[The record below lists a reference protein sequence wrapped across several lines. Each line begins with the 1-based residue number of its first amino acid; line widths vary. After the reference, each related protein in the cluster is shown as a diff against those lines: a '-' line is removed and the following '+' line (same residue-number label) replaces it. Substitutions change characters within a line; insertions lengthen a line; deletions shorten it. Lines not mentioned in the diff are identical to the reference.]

1 MHVRKGSVMRTRWA
15 VLASSGVI
23 ALVATGCGQV
33 GTGSG
38 VPPGAETFEVPTY
51 AWNGDGMAAL
61 VTGRLAFTEDG
72 CTLIY
77 QPGQETLATP
87 VVFPDAEGVR
97 FANGVRAVT
106 KQGSGR
112 VFAVEGQ
119 EFSYGGG
126 WVPPGEEWDQ
136 LCGPYDGGDIAWI
149 NDEPAH
155 PAMTGDPPPPDGPV
169 PTRAATAEDLGW
181 YAVPTFAWDPAQGGD
196 SALLEGTVTMTAD
209 GCATIVT
216 DDGTT
221 GLVLPNARGKREP
234 SGGSAMILSTF
245 PDGSTTN
252 MAMNGDPVSFAGGTA
267 GDSGDVVEQ
276 WDSLCPDSP
285 ADRLFIVHDTQP

>member
-1 MHVRKGSVMRTRWA
+1 MRTRWA
-15 VLASSGVI
+15 VVASAGVL
-23 ALVATGCGQV
+23 ALVASGCGVAAV
-33 GTGSG
+33 GPVTL
-38 VPPGAETFEVPTY
+38 PGAESFEVPTY
-51 AWNGDGMAAL
+51 AWNGDGMDAL
-61 VTGRLAFTEDG
+61 VTGRLAFTDDG

-87 VVFPDAEGVR
+87 VIFPDAEGVR

-106 KQGSGR
+106 RQGSGE

-126 WVPPGEEWDQ
+126 WVPPGEAWSR

-155 PAMTGDPPPPDGPV
+155 PAMTGDPPAPDGPV
-169 PTRAATAEDLGW
+169 PTRAATAEELGW
-181 YAVPTFAWDPAQGGD
+181 YAVPTFEWDPAQGGD
-196 SALLEGTVTMTAD
+196 SALLEGSVTMTAD

-234 SGGSAMILSTF
+234 SVGTVMILSTF
-245 PDGSTTN
+245 PDGTQTN
-252 MAMNGDPVSFAGGTA
+252 MAMDGDPVSFAGGES
-267 GDSGDVVEQ
+267 GDSGDVAEQ

-285 ADRLFIVHDTQP
+285 VDRLFIVQDTQP